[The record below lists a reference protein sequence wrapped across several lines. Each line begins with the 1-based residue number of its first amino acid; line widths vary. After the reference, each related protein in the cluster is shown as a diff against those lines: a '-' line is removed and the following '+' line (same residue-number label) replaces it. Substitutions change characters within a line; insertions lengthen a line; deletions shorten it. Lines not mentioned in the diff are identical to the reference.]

1 MARMF
6 VLEDNAHN
14 GRMKKIYAGTRRIH
28 PYTFL
33 AFPIIQLRER

>member
-1 MARMF
+1 MF

-14 GRMKKIYAGTRRIH
+14 ATVQKKIYAGTLWRIH